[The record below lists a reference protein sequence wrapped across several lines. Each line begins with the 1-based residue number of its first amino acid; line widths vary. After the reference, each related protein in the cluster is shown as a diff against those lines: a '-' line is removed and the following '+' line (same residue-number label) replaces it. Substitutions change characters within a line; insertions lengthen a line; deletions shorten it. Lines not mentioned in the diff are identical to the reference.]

1 MSGERTPGRGGGGEY
16 LGHHASP
23 GDNMSVDGLS
33 SLLLMVRNG
42 FEEAVKVLVDAVIVA
57 LEVLEA
63 AGQIH
68 A

>member
-1 MSGERTPGRGGGGEY
+1 
-16 LGHHASP
+16 
-23 GDNMSVDGLS
+23 MSVDGLS